1 MLAKSQTCAVVGLD
15 GFIIQVEV
23 DIAPGLPTFN
33 IVGLPDTAVQEAR
46 ERVRAALRN
55 SGCEFPMRRI
65 TVNLAPAD
73 LKKAGPAYDLP
84 IAVGILLSSGQ
95 IDLPPEPSLFLGE
108 LSLDGSLRHTNGV
121 LPMVSVA
128 RDQGFAVVY
137 VPTADATEAALVE
150 GIRVFPV
157 PTLAA
162 LVSHLLGESPIAPAR
177 NGGIPIAENGKAANG
192 ANLAHI
198 KGQEHAKR
206 ALEVAAAGFHNILF
220 NGPPGSG
227 KTMLARALPSI
238 LPRMTPQEALDAT
251 KIYSV
256 SGALPADCP
265 LIAHRP
271 FRAPHYSISNAGLVG
286 GGRNLRP
293 GEITMSHRG
302 VLFLDELPE
311 FDRTALES
319 LRQPLED
326 KVVTISRVTG
336 TVTYPA
342 SFMLVAAQNPCPCG
356 YHSHPRKQCVCSNS
370 AVSRYQKRIS
380 GPLMDRIDIFVE
392 VPPVEYEKL
401 VDDGPAEDSAVIRE
415 RVEQARTLQ
424 SERFQEAPFLCNSEM
439 GAAEV
444 WKVCNL
450 DEGARNLLQSA
461 TTQLSL
467 SARAFHRIVKV
478 SRTIADLAHSEAIQV
493 SHLAEALQYRSRG
506 VN

>member
-15 GFIIQVEV
+15 GFIVQVEV
-23 DIAPGLPTFN
+23 DISNGLPAFN

-84 IAVGILLSSGQ
+84 IAAGILLSSGQ
-95 IDLPPEPSLFLGE
+95 IDLPSEPSMFLGE

-128 RDQGFAVVY
+128 REQGFSAVY
-137 VPTADATEAALVE
+137 VPTKDAAEAALVE
-150 GIRVFPV
+150 GIRVYPV

-162 LVSHLLGESPIAPAR
+162 LVRHLLGETPIDP
-177 NGGIPIAENGKAANG
+177 IPFSGMPPGRGAAANG
-192 ANLAHI
+192 CNLAHI

-227 KTMLARALPSI
+227 KTTLARSLPSI
-238 LPRMTPQEALDAT
+238 LPQMTPEEALDAT
-251 KIYSV
+251 KIYSI
-256 SGALPADCP
+256 SGALPSECP
-265 LIAHRP
+265 LIAERP

-286 GGRNLRP
+286 GGRSLRP
-293 GEITMSHRG
+293 GEITLSHRG

-326 KVVTISRVTG
+326 KVVTISRVSG
-336 TVTYPA
+336 SVTYPA
-342 SFMLVAAQNPCPCG
+342 SFMLVAAQNPC
-356 YHSHPRKQCVCSNS
+356 
-370 AVSRYQKRIS
+370 
-380 GPLMDRIDIFVE
+380 
-392 VPPVEYEKL
+392 
-401 VDDGPAEDSAVIRE
+401 
-415 RVEQARTLQ
+415 
-424 SERFQEAPFLCNSEM
+424 
-439 GAAEV
+439 
-444 WKVCNL
+444 
-450 DEGARNLLQSA
+450 
-461 TTQLSL
+461 
-467 SARAFHRIVKV
+467 
-478 SRTIADLAHSEAIQV
+478 
-493 SHLAEALQYRSRG
+493 
-506 VN
+506 

>member
-15 GFIIQVEV
+15 GFIVQVEV
-23 DIAPGLPTFN
+23 DISNGLPAFN

-95 IDLPPEPSLFLGE
+95 IDLPSEPSMFLGE
-108 LSLDGSLRHTNGV
+108 LSLDGGLRHTNGV

-128 RDQGFAVVY
+128 REQGFNAVY
-137 VPTADATEAALVE
+137 VPTADAAEAALVE
-150 GIRVFPV
+150 GIQVYPV

-162 LVSHLLGESPIAPAR
+162 LVRHLMGEMPIQPIPFTGLPQG
-177 NGGIPIAENGKAANG
+177 NGVVSNGC
-192 ANLAHI
+192 NLAHI

-227 KTMLARALPSI
+227 KTMLARSLPTI
-238 LPRMTPQEALDAT
+238 LPQMTPEEALDAT
-251 KIYSV
+251 KIYSI
-256 SGALPADCP
+256 SGALPSDCP
-265 LIAHRP
+265 LVAERP

-293 GEITMSHRG
+293 GEITLSHRG

-326 KVVTISRVTG
+326 KVVTISRVSG
-336 TVTYPA
+336 SVTYPA

-356 YHSHPRKQCVCSNS
+356 FYSHPRKECTCSSS
-370 AVSRYQKRIS
+370 AVARYQKRIS

-401 VDDGPAEDSAVIRE
+401 VEEDLAEDSEVVRK
-415 RVEQARTLQ
+415 RVESAREVQ
-424 SERFQEAPFLCNSEM
+424 SDRFDRRTVHFNSQM

-444 WKVCNL
+444 WKICKL
-450 DEGARNLLQSA
+450 DDAARSLLQTA
-461 TTQLSL
+461 TNQLNL

-478 SRTIADLAHSEAIQV
+478 SRTIADLDESETIGV

-506 VN
+506 LN